1 MEKLVSCCEGNI
13 DLLCERTATAET
25 NIKNEAMS
33 EILQDVQ
40 MSIMNTER
48 DTAHYFNNS
57 DKKFSS
63 NDHPCKKETKME
75 NVIVTKN
82 ECQGFSQS
90 ESIEDKINQ
99 NSQLLQTKVIEGPLL
114 SQGGTNHEIQE
125 EKLDCEEKS
134 HILATEVDNSNI
146 TDTVSHILLQKEFE
160 KCNQN
165 YQLQA
170 KDFEKS
176 KVLELTVADYQ
187 MQEENLDFKEKSHT
201 VETDVENFDRIE
213 KEHNK
218 NDKIYQLQAIDIEN
232 GKEPKVTNQKM
243 QEENS
248 DSDKSNVL
256 QNDELHMKSIE
267 NKSIAQE
274 VINHQMQ
281 EEKLEP
287 KELKTPAL
295 DEDTISEENE
305 NNFDRTDDDDR
316 LNRQTECEIN
326 KVLQNTEQ
334 LQNAYE
340 QSQQDNN
347 TLESRLHTSK
357 LEEIGILSVNHQI
370 YDSKIEE
377 EHCTIENK
385 KEEYNLMNLPCE
397 ETKVDI
403 LEISEHG
410 QTNPATGKQSRNEK
424 TENFLDID
432 LINDQDDVKDISI
445 SKVQA
450 APFEN
455 STTIK
460 HDNCKVLKNECFEE
474 TKTENAHQFNAE
486 NDPAI
491 ILEKVIGSKKYK
503 SPCHATDREIE
514 KKSIIEDYEQ
524 EDIKKDVDDIANF
537 QVLQKV
543 DSQKEIEKMDTH
555 VEFFHET
562 SQPYQANSH
571 SYLGGDAL
579 PQTEKILNKSE
590 PVSIVAQLNE
600 TAHCV
605 DKFDNPVKN
614 YNQTNDIHIE
624 RDQIMVSTLNEL
636 VIEHSDHLHDLED
649 SDRGN
654 NTITI
659 STVEETTNQFID
671 NFKDIEG
678 VKDCKSNKATE
689 LLSEETKENF
699 EKYKQDGASTSNVVD
714 DFFED
719 IESLSTIDISNKA
732 WTNDCQET
740 VEEPKQDH
748 TIIIPTDKVVEMVE
762 KLAGLPNE
770 SILENKQAI
779 CFEESKQD
787 DETITASTIFNDAE
801 TCSNENI
808 FVATES
814 KGAISLADDNPAR
827 NVVSITPQNEYVVE
841 DQTTT
846 IKPRDDT
853 NVFIVEEMA
862 NITSENNFDSIESNR
877 DISSVNENEFCL
889 FIEDSENVEKINQS
903 KQLTQT
909 IDDEESHSNEAIS
922 KDVHDFVINETHE
935 NEFIVELL
943 TQNITDVD
951 GVEKIAGNS
960 RNDETDPCEFIGVVN
975 SENIEDTTTATA
987 SNNITG
993 VFKNVETT
1001 ASTNT
1006 TDVLED
1012 VQILPN
1018 EHIVELHGKTK
1029 SQKAQLKVPQRL
1041 INIF

>member
-1 MEKLVSCCEGNI
+1 M
-13 DLLCERTATAET
+13 
-25 NIKNEAMS
+25 
-33 EILQDVQ
+33 
-40 MSIMNTER
+40 
-48 DTAHYFNNS
+48 
-57 DKKFSS
+57 
-63 NDHPCKKETKME
+63 
-75 NVIVTKN
+75 
-82 ECQGFSQS
+82 
-90 ESIEDKINQ
+90 
-99 NSQLLQTKVIEGPLL
+99 
-114 SQGGTNHEIQE
+114 
-125 EKLDCEEKS
+125 
-134 HILATEVDNSNI
+134 
-146 TDTVSHILLQKEFE
+146 
-160 KCNQN
+160 
-165 YQLQA
+165 
-170 KDFEKS
+170 
-176 KVLELTVADYQ
+176 
-187 MQEENLDFKEKSHT
+187 
-201 VETDVENFDRIE
+201 
-213 KEHNK
+213 
-218 NDKIYQLQAIDIEN
+218 
-232 GKEPKVTNQKM
+232 
-243 QEENS
+243 
-248 DSDKSNVL
+248 
-256 QNDELHMKSIE
+256 
-267 NKSIAQE
+267 
-274 VINHQMQ
+274 
-281 EEKLEP
+281 
-287 KELKTPAL
+287 
-295 DEDTISEENE
+295 
-305 NNFDRTDDDDR
+305 
-316 LNRQTECEIN
+316 
-326 KVLQNTEQ
+326 
-334 LQNAYE
+334 
-340 QSQQDNN
+340 
-347 TLESRLHTSK
+347 
-357 LEEIGILSVNHQI
+357 
-370 YDSKIEE
+370 
-377 EHCTIENK
+377 
-385 KEEYNLMNLPCE
+385 
-397 ETKVDI
+397 
-403 LEISEHG
+403 
-410 QTNPATGKQSRNEK
+410 
-424 TENFLDID
+424 
-432 LINDQDDVKDISI
+432 
-445 SKVQA
+445 
-450 APFEN
+450 
-455 STTIK
+455 
-460 HDNCKVLKNECFEE
+460 
-474 TKTENAHQFNAE
+474 
-486 NDPAI
+486 
-491 ILEKVIGSKKYK
+491 
-503 SPCHATDREIE
+503 
-514 KKSIIEDYEQ
+514 
-524 EDIKKDVDDIANF
+524 
-537 QVLQKV
+537 
-543 DSQKEIEKMDTH
+543 
-555 VEFFHET
+555 
-562 SQPYQANSH
+562 
-571 SYLGGDAL
+571 
-579 PQTEKILNKSE
+579 
-590 PVSIVAQLNE
+590 
-600 TAHCV
+600 
-605 DKFDNPVKN
+605 
-614 YNQTNDIHIE
+614 
-624 RDQIMVSTLNEL
+624 
-636 VIEHSDHLHDLED
+636 
-649 SDRGN
+649 
-654 NTITI
+654 
-659 STVEETTNQFID
+659 EETTNQFID